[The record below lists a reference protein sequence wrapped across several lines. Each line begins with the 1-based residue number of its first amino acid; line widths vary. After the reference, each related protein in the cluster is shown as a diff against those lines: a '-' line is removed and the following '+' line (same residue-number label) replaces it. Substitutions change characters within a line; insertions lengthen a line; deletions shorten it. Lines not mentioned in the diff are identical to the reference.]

1 LITHTANDKAVGIAY
16 ALASRISRETGAG
29 LGDAADIYG
38 GIGRNGAVKTSEAVP
53 LELGAVGAAYDFAP
67 GKLYNLHADVITEHS
82 DICKE
87 PVTYALLAAIAK
99 SS

>member
-1 LITHTANDKAVGIAY
+1 
-16 ALASRISRETGAG
+16 
-29 LGDAADIYG
+29 
-38 GIGRNGAVKTSEAVP
+38 VKTSEAVP